1 MPQNSMLQPDSHG
14 TPSPTPEKLWDE
26 KSSDQKSSREKSSG
40 GKSED
45 KKTFGPVG
53 NVVSS
58 NDPRDV
64 AEVARALAAHGGGAA
79 SYDLALDLVLN
90 QVVEEAR
97 FATGATGAAIA
108 LARAGEMVCRATSGP
123 DAPDLGVRVETT
135 SGLSGACLQTG
146 TIQQCGDTETDP
158 RVNAEA
164 CRRLGVR
171 SILVLPLADG
181 PQPFGVLEV
190 FSSLIDA
197 FGDRDIR
204 ELQVLARR
212 VVANKRGAEDGAAVL
227 LVEVLAEVPAEVPPD
242 VPPDVPPGGVLA
254 SAVPPT
260 VGEKA
265 SAPAIEVETSPEL
278 EASPE
283 PEQRAESA
291 AATFAEGGYTRRNDI
306 WTAVLGILVIVTAVL
321 LGLALGWRGAIRR
334 GQNGGLNGG
343 VNGGPS
349 RESST
354 SSLETTANREGDSG
368 LQQRTAAAASRDLAL
383 PAETA
388 PGGSSLP
395 TSVEPPNGELVVTQ
409 NGKVIYRLPAA
420 EPAGIARSVAGAGGS
435 REVAEGKGSA
445 SRLIHSRL
453 IQSRLVHRVEP
464 QYPTE
469 ARAQKIQGV
478 VTLDV
483 QIGSEGV
490 VHNIAVVDGN
500 PLLAEAAVAAVRQWR
515 YEPYAVDG
523 RPVEMQT
530 RIRVRF
536 TLPPS

>member
-1 MPQNSMLQPDSHG
+1 MLQPDSHG
-14 TPSPTPEKLWDE
+14 TPSTWG
-26 KSSDQKSSREKSSG
+26 EKSSG

-53 NVVSS
+53 GVVSS

-227 LVEVLAEVPAEVPPD
+227 LVEVLAEVPAELPPEVPPD
-242 VPPDVPPGGVLA
+242 APPDVPPGGVLA
-254 SAVPPT
+254 SAVPPR

-321 LGLALGWRGAIRR
+321 LGLALGWRGAVGR
-334 GQNGGLNGG
+334 GRNGGLNGG

-368 LQQRTAAAASRDLAL
+368 LQQRTAAASHDSAL

-388 PGGSSLP
+388 PGGSSSP
-395 TSVEPPNGELVVTQ
+395 ISVEPPNGELVVTQ

-420 EPAGIARSVAGAGGS
+420 EPAGIARSVAGASGS
-435 REVAEGKGSA
+435 RELTGLGEEKGSA
-445 SRLIHSRL
+445 SRLIQSRL
-453 IQSRLVHRVEP
+453 IHSRLVHRVEP

-483 QIGSEGV
+483 QIGSEGA